1 MNINEKK
8 VILIYK
14 DEMVME
20 WARYLPDEG
29 KYERHND
36 VLNRIQ
42 DSVPDIHKAVI
53 IFEFRRNHENT
64 VFIPKVTY
72 DYQRETI
79 EMVMPFEEGMRY
91 CVFVENEN
99 GIYLDIDKPTEKE
112 KFDEMLKVINERI
125 QEREDKHVR

>member
-1 MNINEKK
+1 MDINEKK

-91 CVFVENEN
+91 TVYVESEDSL
-99 GIYLDIDKPTEKE
+99 YKD
-112 KFDEMLKVINERI
+112 FDSSDQLANYTAMMQTIEERMA
-125 QEREDKHVR
+125 RKRG